1 MSTRSNLKKEFNFE
15 EAKELYLEQGWSTG
29 QLAKLYG
36 FKTHKSITDKLK
48 NGGVV
53 IRTGQNLYTTLKKY
67 SDNIFESIDSEWKG
81 YFLGLMLTDGWIT
94 GDKTVGYSS
103 VDKDVVEYLSE
114 LTGKSIQFVNR
125 KQKTFINS
133 TGYKCNIS
141 DEYRLVFSSKKMVED
156 LKRLS
161 VVNNK
166 TLILEGPNLTS
177 SELIYLPQILRGV
190 IDGDGT
196 LGFPSNHVGS
206 IYFRIISAS
215 EKFIDWCIWAL
226 KVLGMRNINKRNI
239 SENLWEI
246 NSAQAHNI
254 EILVHSIYA
263 EELGMSRKR
272 NKLLENYI
280 LR

>member
-1 MSTRSNLKKEFNFE
+1 VSKNNLKKEFNLE
-15 EAKELYLEQGWSTG
+15 EAKKLYLENGWSAG
-29 QLAKLYG
+29 QIAKLYG
-36 FKTHKSITDKLK
+36 FKSQKSVADKLK
-48 NGGVV
+48 ADGVV
-53 IRTGQNLYTTLKKY
+53 LRTGQNLYTTMKSY
-67 SDNIFESIDSEWKG
+67 SDDIFESIDSEWKG
-81 YFLGLMLTDGWIT
+81 YFLGLLLTDGWVT
-94 GDKTVGYSS
+94 GDSTIGYSS

-114 LTGKSIQFVNR
+114 LTGKNIQFVDKSGPQLSPQGTIVNR
-125 KQKTFINS
+125 KP
-133 TGYKCNIS
+133 
-141 DEYRLVFSSKKMVED
+141 EYRLVLSSKKIVED

-166 TLILEGPNLTS
+166 THILEGPKLTS
-177 SELIYLPQILRGV
+177 DELIYLPQILRGI

-206 IYFRIISAS
+206 IYFRITSAS

-239 SENLWEI
+239 SENFWEI
-246 NSAQAHNI
+246 NSAQAHNV

-263 EELGMSRKR
+263 EEFGMTRKR
-272 NKLLENYI
+272 NKLLENYS

>member
-1 MSTRSNLKKEFNFE
+1 MSKNNLKKEFNLE
-15 EAKELYLEQGWSTG
+15 EAKKLYLENGWSAG
-29 QLAKLYG
+29 QIAKLYG
-36 FKTHKSITDKLK
+36 FKSQKSVADKLK
-48 NGGVV
+48 ADGVV
-53 IRTGQNLYTTLKKY
+53 LRTGQNLYTTMKSY
-67 SDNIFESIDSEWKG
+67 SDDIFESIDSEWKG
-81 YFLGLMLTDGWIT
+81 YFLGLLLTDGWVT
-94 GDKTVGYSS
+94 GDSTIGYSS

-114 LTGKSIQFVNR
+114 LTGKNIQFVDR
-125 KQKTFINS
+125 KNKTFINQ
-133 TGYKCNIS
+133 TGYTCMIS
-141 DEYRLVFSSKKMVED
+141 DEYRLMFSSKKMVED

-166 TLILEGPNLTS
+166 TNILKGPNLTTD
-177 SELIYLPQILRGV
+177 ELIYLPQILRGI

-206 IYFRIISAS
+206 IYFRITSAS

-239 SENLWEI
+239 SENFWEI
-246 NSAQAHNI
+246 NSAQAHNV

-263 EELGMSRKR
+263 EELGMNRKR
-272 NKLLENYI
+272 NKLLENYL